1 MRVKIKKKMRTAR
14 LFRTGVLVLS
24 GVLTFGV
31 GLRADGDVRRY
42 AAADLPLAAAGI
54 TVPASTDPQ
63 HISLDLRDM
72 EIAEALKFLASKA
85 GLNIIPTKNIAG
97 RVTLMVENVPLQ
109 DVFDLMIR
117 SNNLAYEKKGNIFNV
132 MTEDE
137 YKAFFG
143 KNFSDIRQVRVFHL
157 RYAIPEQVFN
167 ILDSF
172 KSSIGKIFVEPET
185 GTVMIMDAP
194 ERMQEI
200 EKAMAALEQKTTI
213 RIFDMKYAKAKD
225 VEEQLKSQLDIKKV
239 GSIKADDRTNR
250 LIVQTLPERMDDIE
264 RLLKGLDQKT
274 RQVLVDARIIKI
286 RLANDTSRGV
296 EWEGLFDMGKKLGL
310 TYLGSTPFSV
320 INPATTSGTF
330 TSRKE
335 ALETLKTTVG
345 TMGSYPFSGTT
356 SNLSS
361 SVKDVGMGSLH
372 LGAIGRNDFDVLIKY
387 LQTIGKTKI
396 LSCPQIAVI
405 NNQEAKIHV
414 GERQAYVTT
423 STTAGQTTTTVSESV
438 TYVDVGLQMSVTP
451 TINDEGYV
459 TMKIKPEISS
469 VVDVIVSS
477 SNNRIPIID
486 TATAETSVMVKDGT
500 TIMIGG
506 LNKEEESED
515 YQGTPFLG
523 KLPLLGFFF
532 STKTKSKV
540 RTEILILLT
549 PHIIAGDELTTGYE
563 RDFGAKI
570 DKSYEPY
577 KPITEGSDLSPEPAA
592 VKPYQ
597 DYAPMLNDEE
607 DYQLVLKPLRDA

>member
-1 MRVKIKKKMRTAR
+1 MRAANKKKCSW
-14 LFRTGVLVLS
+14 TGVLVLG
-24 GVLTFGV
+24 GVLTFGA
-31 GLRADGDVRRY
+31 GLKADNELQRY
-42 AAADLPLAAAGI
+42 AAAGLPAAPAVI
-54 TVPASTDPQ
+54 PAPASLEPQ
-63 HISLDLRDM
+63 RISLDLRDM
-72 EIAEALKFLASKA
+72 EVAEALKFLATRA
-85 GLNIIPTKNIAG
+85 GLNIIPTKNVAG
-97 RVTLMVENVPLQ
+97 RVTLMVDNVLLQ

-117 SNNLAYEKKGNIFNV
+117 SNNLAYEKKGDIYNV

-143 KNFSDIRQVRVFHL
+143 KNFSDMRQVRVFHL
-157 RYAIPEQVFN
+157 QYAIPDQVFS

-172 KSSIGKIFVEPET
+172 KSSIGKVFVEPET
-185 GTVMIMDAP
+185 GTVMVMDAP
-194 ERMQEI
+194 ERMREI

-239 GSIKADDRTNR
+239 GSIKADDRTNQ
-250 LIVQTLPERMDDIE
+250 LIVQTLPQRMEDIE

-286 RLANDTSRGV
+286 KLANDTSRGV
-296 EWEGLFDMGKKLGL
+296 EWEGLFDMGKRLGL

-320 INPATTSGTF
+320 INPTTTAGTF
-330 TSRKE
+330 KSRKE
-335 ALETLKTTVG
+335 ALQSLKATVG
-345 TMGSYPFSGTT
+345 TQGSYPFSGTT
-356 SNLSS
+356 SSLSS
-361 SVKDVGMGSLH
+361 SVKDVGTGSLH

-438 TYVDVGLQMSVTP
+438 TYVDIGLQMSVTP
-451 TINDEGYV
+451 TINEDGYV

-469 VVDVIVSS
+469 VVDVLLSS

-506 LNKEEESED
+506 LNKDEESED

-523 KLPLLGFFF
+523 RIPFLGFFF
-532 STKTKSKV
+532 STKSKSKV

-549 PHIIAGDELTTGYE
+549 PHIIIGDELTTGYE
-563 RDFGAKI
+563 RDFGSKI
-570 DKSYEPY
+570 DKGYEPY
-577 KPITEGSDLSPEPAA
+577 KPITEESDLSPDP
-592 VKPYQ
+592 VVPKQYQ
-597 DYAPMLNDEE
+597 DYPQMLKEEE
-607 DYQLVLKPLRDA
+607 DYRLVLKPLRDA